1 MRNIVRWVAD
11 KAFAAVRI
19 FGVSKANRPLIH
31 RYSSPESIVID
42 ANAGLTV
49 LARLSRESDNI
60 VVVTVVASI
69 PTADS
74 VIIPKMMATARLDQE
89 GDMRPSISM
98 SRSTEE
104 SRGLALLIQ
113 ERGTYYNKGRG

>member
-1 MRNIVRWVAD
+1 M
-11 KAFAAVRI
+11 
-19 FGVSKANRPLIH
+19 
-31 RYSSPESIVID
+31 ID
-42 ANAGLTV
+42 ANVGLTV

-74 VIIPKMMATARLDQE
+74 VIIPKMMHTARLDQE
-89 GDMRPSISM
+89 GDMSPSISM

-104 SRGLALLIQ
+104 SRGAGPSYSGKKNLQ
-113 ERGTYYNKGRG
+113 GERVKLSI